1 MRIADVDT
9 IAVLGTSALH
19 RIGAP
24 AKLVA
29 FALVLS
35 AVLVTTNVLLIVALA
50 LALIAVAVG
59 LRLPAR
65 TLLGFAAYPAIFA
78 ALFALATTAGVLGV
92 VLVVGK
98 ALCAALAAVLLTFTT
113 PYPYIFAPIQR
124 GLPALLG
131 DAALMTY
138 RSLFL
143 LLDRMDKTLTSVRL
157 RAGRP
162 QSFAAGARMVT
173 TALGGTLFYSIDLSQ
188 RTYDVMRL
196 RGYEGRLEV
205 APQPRGPLVTRVAT
219 VAIAAVLLGVSVLWR
234 VQWAVLNPISW
245 LPPLVAAL
253 FLLGAIGV
261 RATRTWK
268 ERS

>member
-9 IAVLGTSALH
+9 IAVLGDSALH

-29 FALVLS
+29 FVLVLS
-35 AVLVTTNVLLIVALA
+35 AVLVTTNVLLIIALS
-50 LALIAVAVG
+50 LTLIAVVVG

-65 TLLGFAAYPAIFA
+65 TLLGFAAYPAVFA
-78 ALFALATTAGVLGV
+78 ALFALATTAGILGV

-113 PYPYIFAPIQR
+113 PYPYIFAPVQR
-124 GLPALLG
+124 VMPTLLG

-162 QSFAAGARMVT
+162 QSFGAGARMAT
-173 TALGGTLFYSIDLSQ
+173 TALGGVLFYSIDLSQ

-196 RGYEGRLEV
+196 RGYEGRLEIS
-205 APQPRGPLVTRVAT
+205 PQPAGPIALRMAT
-219 VAIAAVLLGVSVLWR
+219 VVAAAALLGVAVLWR
-234 VQWAVLNPISW
+234 VWWTALNPYSW
-245 LPPLVAAL
+245 LPALSAALLLLVAVFA
-253 FLLGAIGV
+253 
-261 RATRTWK
+261 RAARTWK
-268 ERS
+268 ERP

>member
-9 IAVLGTSALH
+9 IAVLGDSALH

-35 AVLVTTNVLLIVALA
+35 AVLVTTNVLVIVALA
-50 LALIAVAVG
+50 LSLIAVVIG

-65 TLLGFAAYPAIFA
+65 TLLSFAAYPAIFA
-78 ALFALATTAGVLGV
+78 ALFALATTAGWLGV

-113 PYPYIFAPIQR
+113 PYPHIFAPIQR
-124 GLPALLG
+124 VLPAILG
-131 DAALMTY
+131 DSALMTY

-162 QSFAAGARMVT
+162 KSLTSGARMAT
-173 TALGGTLFYSIDLSQ
+173 TALGGVLFYSIDLSQ

-196 RGYEGRLEV
+196 RGYEGRLIV
-205 APQPRGPLVTRVAT
+205 APQASGPLTTRLAT
-219 VAIAAVLLGVSVLWR
+219 VTIAAVLLGVAVVSR
-234 VQWAVLNPISW
+234 VWWATLNPISW
-245 LPPLVAAL
+245 LLPVAAAL
-253 FLLGAIGV
+253 VLLGAAV
-261 RATRTWK
+261 ARFARTRK
-268 ERS
+268 DRS